1 MNLRTGQ
8 KISGKSRKRD
18 YEKRKMEQTAF
29 QRFSKMAHNSV
40 AGDIRADDRL
50 QRSERDWDVLLDQ
63 AKAWMEE
70 GIDGARDEAGD
81 DGDVASDKKCGGTS
95 AAETPEDGF
104 WGH

>member
-29 QRFSKMAHNSV
+29 WRFSKMAHNSV

-50 QRSERDWDVLLDQ
+50 QRSERGWR
-63 AKAWMEE
+63 KESMEP
-70 GIDGARDEAGD
+70 
-81 DGDVASDKKCGGTS
+81 GTRQ
-95 AAETPEDGF
+95 ETMVM
-104 WGH
+104 